1 MMRSLLGPP
10 KFLQENEFEEPA
22 WMSLAEKFR
31 IVALELQELNDD
43 SDELQM
49 YEAFEKVIELNSEI
63 VQYNRD
69 LIKYNKDN
77 IDILQRNRQTMKLNR
92 ITHE

>member
-43 SDELQM
+43 SDEL
-49 YEAFEKVIELNSEI
+49 
-63 VQYNRD
+63 
-69 LIKYNKDN
+69 
-77 IDILQRNRQTMKLNR
+77 
-92 ITHE
+92 